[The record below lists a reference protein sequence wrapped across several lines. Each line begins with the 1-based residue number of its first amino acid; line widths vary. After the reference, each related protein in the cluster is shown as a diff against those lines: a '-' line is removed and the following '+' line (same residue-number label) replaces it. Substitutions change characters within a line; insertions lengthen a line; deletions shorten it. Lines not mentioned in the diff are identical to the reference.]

1 MEKVLKVWQQTDGG
15 DIPFPSAERQITICD
30 FEYDAV
36 RMGGAPSITATV
48 YHEECLD
55 GKWNGSVYVSFNGER
70 YFVQNTPSSSKDNT
84 DARYVHDVEFLSE
97 RNKLA
102 NALFVDAVQGDPSF
116 DRYKTNSTNII
127 FMGDIAEFVS
137 RINAALSYIG
147 CGYTAVLDEGIGSE
161 DKMVQ
166 FSDRYILDALQ
177 EIYNIY
183 GLPYYFVGKVIH
195 VGYTENAIPTVMRY
209 GNRDA
214 LLSISKENA
223 NYRLVNNITGT
234 GSGDNIPYYY
244 PNTSPD
250 GVSTVEIS
258 PGASGLKEGDIIVT
272 DGAAF
277 AKASPDEYFTYAE
290 CVTSVPSKNAARGE
304 KCIVSKSRFYT
315 GYDWSAHTGDLVS
328 EADGSIMTRLR
339 FSLSLT
345 PAEDP
350 RRHYVRLAG
359 NRLEI
364 ELRVD
369 SPCRIKWVT
378 DLPNE
383 ITADGIS
390 LTPTTGAHRGYVL
403 QDGTDHALDSDSVYI
418 SQSELGYVTFYCS
431 IEYVSGYP
439 TSDAVGSYCYADI
452 RQEMSYEAM
461 GWSLDGVN
469 SVRLP
474 DYGLEQ
480 SVSASPSEGDSFH
493 RGVGHLIP
501 FSQQLM
507 PAVYRETAGAD
518 MFYPAKNG
526 TYKDSEGAFYEFEN
540 EFSTDNRRDG
550 KTEFPDIKPSI
561 EGMTNAV
568 GSRMDIFAG
577 FAYDLNDNDEI
588 DPETNEY
595 RHPYFFALLRKTDG
609 DYGFNLFDQAIEQ
622 QAMQISM
629 TSGVCG
635 GCTFTV
641 MVGEN
646 SNRNTVQVDEN
657 GNLLRDEDGNVRCG
671 RKGQREEIP
680 QDRQNDTR
688 NYMCWIALEKD
699 TSTYSHSMP
708 NNYFKPAALQDTF
721 VILGINM
728 PFSYILAAEKRLE
741 DALIRYM
748 WENNKEKFNFSIN
761 FSRIFFAEKPDVLSL
776 LNENARLLVE
786 YDGLQHTLYVS
797 EFTYRMA
804 SDSPLP
810 EVSVTLVDTLSV
822 GSTSMQNI
830 MDGIEADIF
839 AQSGSADFLR
849 QALKYF
855 IRKDIRDSAKE
866 LITFYGGA
874 AFGSEGYASG
884 ISGFGAKIDEDGNG
898 EMGNLTVR
906 RSLTVPEL
914 RFNRTEISVGNK
926 WRAPGAGIIEKVEI
940 DTRIDELNGEEVVT
954 ELASG
959 IITLHLE
966 DGEIGAVAVD
976 DICMGIFHDW
986 SDASNNASSD
996 SDDGRGNFEFAGF
1009 ATVYFRITEMLD
1021 SERNS
1026 RFRYVLRGT
1035 GEHWSKQTHPFE
1047 SMHFVAYGNFTDTPR
1062 QTSVYETRTYTRMLV
1077 KQQTWEISAS
1087 NIAMQWGDLTNL
1099 DMFGLSM
1106 SGYSAYLNNI
1116 YMSGTIEQGVSV
1128 PYRMELELDGDQFLS
1143 MGETLD
1149 VTAKVFRGWDDV
1161 TGNISEWTVTRESTD
1176 VEADTQWAQS
1186 DKAQAF
1192 KSTGSI
1198 TLSYSDEEN
1207 DMGMGFESQG
1217 TLFNFEAVL
1226 PDGGSVSTQL
1236 LLRAYSSPGA
1246 VVMYWLIIDR
1256 NVVNASDGTVQV
1268 NIQTMRQ
1275 EGDSPAAATEDGM
1288 LKVKSYSGGSSQ
1300 EEDLDNAG
1308 GKAVLSYD
1316 ASTTDRSEISYF
1328 VDGELVDMVGVVT
1341 VKDGGN
1347 GEPGKTTYFHIK
1359 YSSSPDGNPMSET
1372 PDMYIGTY
1380 VDFTEKDSDNYLDYQ
1395 WSRFQGLQGEQGI
1408 PGANGIDGN
1417 TYYLHIKYSDD
1428 GGVTFTENNGET
1440 PGAYIGVMTD
1450 MEQTDSTDPSD
1461 YTWSKIK
1468 GSQGEPGESYWL
1480 VVEPKSMNLDEIP
1493 DDGMPIT
1500 VSMMEQT
1507 GGQAAR
1513 LSTGGVFF
1521 VLDFVS
1527 NGVQTPSTVIRAAD
1541 KNPFTFDVSAKT
1553 LRNIS
1558 KWTVAMYLGEPGE
1571 APDYAADAPLLD
1583 YFDLTITSNGQDGVS
1598 YDLVPSVAQ
1607 IKHPLRGDADDRI
1620 ALEAYRIEGG
1630 TRSGDLFDLGGGWS
1644 DPEGYK
1650 AQYSV
1655 DGGDW
1660 TDCGVTYN
1668 GSTYVYGVGYTT
1680 VQSVAESLGL
1690 RLCLTDG
1697 TVLKTIPSL
1706 KVVSDAER
1714 KFLVVN
1720 PAALKYNGSTQT
1732 VRVERYRQYGNQS
1745 PAPCTEGGVRWRRTF
1760 FSGVVSPWYWL
1771 ANEES
1776 SWELSMLESFAEA
1789 TIEYREEYNNA
1800 ESVLLDTK
1808 TVVVVKDGEQGA
1820 SGLQGCILRTS
1831 EWASGVQYRNDEAL
1845 TSGTRF
1851 LDIAVVTQSATAFTA
1866 YKCKQTHTSSSTNKP
1881 GSGSSWNTYW
1891 ERFNMMVPV
1900 YTPLIMAQN
1909 ALLRFTQTNQLL
1921 VMKADGTTVAAGMG
1935 GGDFPIW
1942 AGAQNPED
1950 APFRVSIA
1958 GKLYAIDAEI
1968 TGIIKST
1975 GGRFIGGI
1983 GNPYVRVDL
1992 NGTVQFLQMDDLV
2005 AGQNTYVVNSKP
2017 SESGAGIYLPIQ
2029 IGAEDKWDGV
2039 EFNIRNMTTDYTFA
2053 ISHSGNL
2060 QPRITCLGRRVAYM
2074 RMPPGTLVRFK
2085 VWKDPQYSDGIGYEI
2100 QNPSDFYIM
2109 PSGTLENGEVFDAV
2123 VAKRDGYVSGQQRL
2137 VVNFYNTSYGTA
2149 NLRNTAQ
2156 GQFYPEGDETSISW
2170 GPFYLSKSVWYNVT
2184 SVYNT
2189 NIPCHNYWFGLESG
2203 KARNLTGFDVKHVMV
2218 SVPDVGLGDVPMLVL
2233 QMYNGQTVYV
2243 TAISTALADT
2253 AVVAEVKTGSTTGS
2267 QTQKLTNKKTYVF
2280 YKGFDNYYPSCL
2292 NP

>member
-1 MEKVLKVWQQTDGG
+1 MKVWQQTDGG

-234 GSGDNIPYYY
+234 GGSDNIPYYY

-272 DGAAF
+272 DGEAF

-540 EFSTDNRRDG
+540 EFSTGNRRDG
-550 KTEFPDIKPSI
+550 KTEFADIKPSI
-561 EGMTNAV
+561 EGMTNAA

-761 FSRIFFAEKPDVLSL
+761 FSRIFFAENPDVLSL

-884 ISGFGAKIDEDGNG
+884 LSGFGAKIDEDGNG
-898 EMGNLTVR
+898 EMENLTVR

-940 DTRIDELNGEEVVT
+940 DTRIDEQNGQEVVT
-954 ELASG
+954 ELSSG

-986 SDASNNASSD
+986 SDVSNNASSD

-1047 SMHFVAYGNFTDTPR
+1047 SMHFVAYGNFTNAAR

-1143 MGETLD
+1143 MGETLA

-1161 TGNISEWTVTRESTD
+1161 TRSISEWTVTRESTD

-1236 LLRAYSSPGA
+1236 LLRAYSSTGA

-1256 NVVNASDGTVQV
+1256 NVVNASDGTVQI

-1308 GKAVLSYD
+1308 GKAVLAYD
-1316 ASTTDRSEISYF
+1316 ASATDRAEISYL
-1328 VDGELVDMVGVVT
+1328 VDGKLVDMAGVAT
-1341 VKDGGN
+1341 VKDG
-1347 GEPGKTTYFHIK
+1347 
-1359 YSSSPDGNPMSET
+1359 
-1372 PDMYIGTY
+1372 
-1380 VDFTEKDSDNYLDYQ
+1380 
-1395 WSRFQGLQGEQGI
+1395 
-1408 PGANGIDGN
+1408 
-1417 TYYLHIKYSDD
+1417 
-1428 GGVTFTENNGET
+1428 
-1440 PGAYIGVMTD
+1440 
-1450 MEQTDSTDPSD
+1450 
-1461 YTWSKIK
+1461 
-1468 GSQGEPGESYWL
+1468 
-1480 VVEPKSMNLDEIP
+1480 
-1493 DDGMPIT
+1493 
-1500 VSMMEQT
+1500 
-1507 GGQAAR
+1507 
-1513 LSTGGVFF
+1513 VF
-1521 VLDFVS
+1521 
-1527 NGVQTPSTVIRAAD
+1527 
-1541 KNPFTFDVSAKT
+1541 
-1553 LRNIS
+1553 
-1558 KWTVAMYLGEPGE
+1558 
-1571 APDYAADAPLLD
+1571 
-1583 YFDLTITSNGQDGVS
+1583 

-1607 IKHPLRGDADDRI
+1607 IKLPLRGDADDRI
-1620 ALEAYRIEGG
+1620 ALEAYKIEGG

-1650 AQYSV
+1650 AQYSI
-1655 DGGDW
+1655 DGGGW

-1668 GSTYVYGVGYTT
+1668 GSTYLYGVDYTT

-1697 TVLKTIPSL
+1697 TVLKTIPAL

-1745 PAPCTEGGVRWRRTF
+1745 PAPCTEGGVRWRRTL
-1760 FSGVVSPWYWL
+1760 FSGGVSPWYWL

-1776 SWELSMLESFAEA
+1776 SWELSMLKSFAEA

-1851 LDIAVVTQSATAFTA
+1851 LDIAVVTQSATSFTA
-1866 YKCKQTHTSSSTNKP
+1866 YKCKLTHTSSSTNKP

-1983 GNPYVRVDL
+1983 GNPYVRFDL

-2017 SESGAGIYLPIQ
+2017 SVSGAGIYLPVQ

-2149 NLRNTAQ
+2149 SLRNTAQ
-2156 GQFYPEGDETSISW
+2156 GLFYPEGDETSISW

-2218 SVPDVGLGDVPMLVL
+2218 SVPDVGLGDVPMLIL

-2243 TAISTALADT
+2243 TAISTALTDT
-2253 AVVAEVKTGSTTGS
+2253 AVVAEVRTGSTTGS

-2280 YKGFDNYYPSCL
+2280 YKGFDNNYPSCL